1 MTDSAISNQLNNM
14 EEPPVVNNQYKPKN
28 IFQEDQ
34 SFIDFDT
41 VYNADE
47 TINNFYLN
55 ETDGI
60 DFSSEEFN
68 TKKNHFLRTSAV
80 ITVLLSSL
88 CEVSV
93 VFVGPTAGCS

>member
-68 TKKNHFLRTSAV
+68 KTRKKIRFFKRPRLNSK
-80 ITVLLSSL
+80 
-88 CEVSV
+88 
-93 VFVGPTAGCS
+93 